1 MEDSLLNSLSVFC
14 YLLKAVSLKYT
25 SSQNSNKLNNPFQSV
40 RLSIIFSF
48 CSHKQYER
56 YYDIVSIMKIKLF
69 MRTLKKNM
77 QIKHSIK

>member
-40 RLSIIFSF
+40 RLSIIFWF
-48 CSHKQYER
+48 CSNKQYER
-56 YYDIVSIMKIKLF
+56 YYDIVSIMKIKFF